1 VCVPVAFGPLGGS
14 SVLYCGFRCVFVFS
28 HGVVGVCMLY
38 LAWRYLL
45 LCPWL
50 TLSAW
55 WVAVFVF
62 GGSVLVIVVGIGCC
76 WGLVFVLVFGV
87 TRWWVFVSF
96 VWLEVVIGLF
106 GVGHAWVVIC

>member
-1 VCVPVAFGPLGGS
+1 MCVPVAFGPLGGS

-50 TLSAW
+50 VVSAW
-55 WVAVFVF
+55 WVVVFVL
-62 GGSVLVIVVGIGCC
+62 GGGVLVVGVGI
-76 WGLVFVLVFGV
+76 VFRWVLVLVFGV
-87 TRWWVFVSF
+87 TW
-96 VWLEVVIGLF
+96 
-106 GVGHAWVVIC
+106 

>member
-14 SVLYCGFRCVFVFS
+14 SVLYRGFRCVFVFS
-28 HGVVGVCMLY
+28 RGVDGVCKLY
-38 LAWRYLL
+38 LAWRSLL

-62 GGSVLVIVVGIGCC
+62 GGGVLVVGVGIVCC
-76 WGLVFVLVFGV
+76 WGLVLVVVFGV
-87 TRWWVFVSF
+87 TWWWGFVSL
-96 VWLEVVIGLF
+96 VLLEVVVGLF
-106 GVGHAWVVIC
+106 GVGHARVVMC